1 MQLLMRKGEGEVPE
15 WFVIEMQGDLES
27 RNKEHLE
34 GKFIGDLHYTKEGV
48 PIMIIGHHILYGKV
62 SRNCLDLA
70 VLIIDFFC
78 LQVQSLERPLVSVEK
93 VETGGDLKRNEGE
106 ELMDLDEEM
115 EVKVEYRVKSIIK
128 KKIIFKNRPKPI
140 IANLP
145 KPV

>member
-1 MQLLMRKGEGEVPE
+1 M
-15 WFVIEMQGDLES
+15 
-27 RNKEHLE
+27 
-34 GKFIGDLHYTKEGV
+34 
-48 PIMIIGHHILYGKV
+48 
-62 SRNCLDLA
+62 A

>member
-1 MQLLMRKGEGEVPE
+1 MA
-15 WFVIEMQGDLES
+15 MQGDLES

-48 PIMIIGHHILYGKV
+48 PIMIIGHHILYGK
-62 SRNCLDLA
+62 
-70 VLIIDFFC
+70 I
-78 LQVQSLERPLVSVEK
+78 QSLERPLVSVER
-93 VETGGDLKRNEGE
+93 VETGGELRRKEGE

-128 KKIIFKNRPKPI
+128 KRIVFKNRPKPI
-140 IANLP
+140 IATLP

>member
-1 MQLLMRKGEGEVPE
+1 MRKGEGETPE
-15 WFVIEMQGDLES
+15 WFIIEMQGDLES
-27 RNKEHLE
+27 RNQEHLE

-48 PIMIIGHHILYGKV
+48 PIMIIGHHILYGK
-62 SRNCLDLA
+62 
-70 VLIIDFFC
+70 I
-78 LQVQSLERPLVSVEK
+78 QSLERPLVSVER
-93 VETGGDLKRNEGE
+93 VETGGELKRKEGE

-115 EVKVEYRVKSIIK
+115 EVKVEYRVKSVIK

>member
-1 MQLLMRKGEGEVPE
+1 
-15 WFVIEMQGDLES
+15 
-27 RNKEHLE
+27 
-34 GKFIGDLHYTKEGV
+34 
-48 PIMIIGHHILYGKV
+48 MIIGHHILYGK
-62 SRNCLDLA
+62 
-70 VLIIDFFC
+70 
-78 LQVQSLERPLVSVEK
+78 VQSLERPLVSVEK
-93 VETGGDLKRNEGE
+93 VETGGELRRKEGE